1 MPSRPGLH
9 PRNRHQG
16 EYDFGALVRAFD
28 AARAPGQEKP
38 KVIICDTKM
47 AKGVPFLEQRE
58 KHHFIRVDPP
68 EWQKA
73 IAILDQSQAE
83 EALQ

>member
-47 AKGVPFLEQRE
+47 AKGVPFLEARE
-58 KHHFIRVDPP
+58 RNHFLRVEAH
-68 EWQKA
+68 EWTDA
-73 IAILDQSQAE
+73 LAHLDAE
-83 EALQ
+83 MPA